1 MLRRRSL
8 QHSTQLDALLPE
20 ALEHTA
26 CLRQFAEQARTERDE
41 RLTSDLIAEYGRYVE
56 SLEAAEAFW
65 LEVLQN
71 SLEATSRGG
80 GPEGVR
86 PSRHCPRLGNVRLG
100 ISGPPWLQS
109 LRDYPRFVSS
119 AREGRPNFP
128 RALDASR

>member
-20 ALEHTA
+20 AREHTA

-80 GPEGVR
+80 K
-86 PSRHCPRLGNVRLG
+86 
-100 ISGPPWLQS
+100 
-109 LRDYPRFVSS
+109 
-119 AREGRPNFP
+119 A
-128 RALDASR
+128 